1 MCLSK
6 SFNWGGQIP
15 GIFISQ
21 FSTKLAL
28 FVLHL
33 CISLRWIAKPF
44 KLIPFQLPIIE
55 LQLTLFR
62 NAAFSEYECGT
73 PSSALALVLS
83 LPVRN
88 VYPVCTEK

>member
-33 CISLRWIAKPF
+33 YISLRWIAKPF

-73 PSSALALVLS
+73 PSSVLALVLS